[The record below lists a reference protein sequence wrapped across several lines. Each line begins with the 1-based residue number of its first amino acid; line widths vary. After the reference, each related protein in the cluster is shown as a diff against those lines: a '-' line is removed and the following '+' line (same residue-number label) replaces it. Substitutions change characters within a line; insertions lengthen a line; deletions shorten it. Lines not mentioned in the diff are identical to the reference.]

1 MRRMPDVCLTYA
13 DVCLTAG
20 GAFVVGG
27 AARLPQ
33 RAPPARVPPRAP
45 RFSVYLFYWYK
56 STNTDAEGAAILEL
70 LGPTHK
76 PPLSFALFFVQQHVL
91 RKKNLSLKK
100 KIGAEQTA
108 ILVQLGLLRA
118 RLFST
123 YEHMCFIEP

>member
-1 MRRMPDVCLTYA
+1 MPDVCLTYA

-56 STNTDAEGAAILEL
+56 STNTDAEGAAIVVL

-76 PPLSFALFFVQQHVL
+76 PSLSSALFIFQQHVL
-91 RKKNLSLKK
+91 RKKKCLWKK
-100 KIGAEQTA
+100 K
-108 ILVQLGLLRA
+108 
-118 RLFST
+118 
-123 YEHMCFIEP
+123 